1 MNPSPGSVSNA
12 GMALSRAQIEG
23 LLRRCERQR
32 RLWTLSRL
40 CERWAVAAW
49 PGLLLV
55 LLALAVARAL
65 GYAVPWA
72 GPVTALALLGALLWT
87 WRERAALRVPAWWLP
102 ARVDRA
108 AGAHGALML
117 CFETRAHHQH
127 DQPVP
132 LAALRV
138 PLAPKLP
145 RRELLGA
152 ILFSLAYGLCLA
164 LPVPDVQARA
174 AVQLTPLPVQRA
186 ERLLARV
193 EPKDATTRLFV
204 ESSKRTLQQLGA
216 KTGGLERADFDALE
230 RIEDRAK
237 SLLERQADASARRN
251 EALDALREL
260 DSLLASYQAAE
271 GAQNSAGALRDAL
284 QREQDA
290 LERSGL
296 SRQQLER
303 MLEQARAGANAAQ
316 QQGKQGAA
324 QGAAHGFD
332 PEAANEL
339 REALRQ
345 AMREIQQGEG
355 KGDGDGQD
363 DQDDPGKGGVDRG
376 PGVAR
381 LALSEQSEVKDA
393 HFESNTF
400 DTRPDQRTVLLGTGL
415 SRREDTRH
423 RDAQGQS
430 TRAFE
435 AGNDTALWPKHIEP
449 RHRAVLEHYFE
460 TSKP

>member
-1 MNPSPGSVSNA
+1 M
-12 GMALSRAQIEG
+12 LSRAQIEG

-32 RLWTLSRL
+32 RLWALSRL
-40 CERWAVAAW
+40 CERWAAAAW
-49 PGLLLV
+49 PGLSLL
-55 LLALAVARAL
+55 LLALAIARAL

-72 GPVTALALLGALLWT
+72 GPVTALALLGTLLWT

-117 CFETRAHHQH
+117 CFETSAHQQR

-132 LAALRV
+132 LAALTV

-152 ILFSLAYGLCLA
+152 ILFALAYGLCLA
-164 LPVPDVQARA
+164 LPVPDAQART
-174 AVQLTPLPVQRA
+174 VVPLTPLPVQRA
-186 ERLLARV
+186 QRLLARV

-216 KTGGLERADFDALE
+216 KAGGLERADFAALE

-251 EALDALREL
+251 ELDTLREL
-260 DSLLASYQAAE
+260 DSLLASYEAAE

-296 SRQQLER
+296 SREQLER
-303 MLEQARAGANAAQ
+303 MLEQARAGADAAR
-316 QQGKQGAA
+316 QQGKQGTG

-339 REALRQ
+339 RQALRQ
-345 AMREIQQGEG
+345 AMREIQQGDG

-363 DQDDPGKGGVDRG
+363 QSGNGGVDRG

-381 LALSEQSEVKDA
+381 LALSEQSEIKDA

-435 AGNDTALWPKHIEP
+435 AGNDTQLWPKHIEP